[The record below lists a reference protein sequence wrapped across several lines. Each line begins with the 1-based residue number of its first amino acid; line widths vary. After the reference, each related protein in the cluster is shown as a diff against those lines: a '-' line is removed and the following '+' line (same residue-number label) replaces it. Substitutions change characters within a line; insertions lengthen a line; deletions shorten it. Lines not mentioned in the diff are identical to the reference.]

1 MPVIDKI
8 PDAFATDP
16 KVKVAWSEFSAVV
29 GEALSKLA
37 AKPVQSPLPILTL
50 AGEPIGTVDIA
61 DVTFKLSNITWSL
74 AVGGV
79 GNGGVG
85 EMKST
90 FSKPGQM
97 KSWKRGEAQV
107 QVDGLLGY
115 SLWHAKG
122 FHYLVLH
129 ETAHVTRLGL
139 DTWNNGWAAFLRTGQ
154 PQAKYNASPQ
164 WHWNEQVANQ
174 IAKVVG
180 DWIGFDEIPSPTE
193 GFPSSFQR
201 THV

>member
-1 MPVIDKI
+1 MPVSDKI
-8 PDAFATDP
+8 PPAFAGDA
-16 KVKVAWSEFSAVV
+16 KVKTAWNDFSGVVAQ
-29 GEALSKLA
+29 ALASLA
-37 AKPVQSPLPILTL
+37 AKPVPSPLPIGL
-50 AGEPIGTVDIA
+50 VDIV
-61 DVTFKLSNITWSL
+61 DVKFKLANIAWSL
-74 AVGGV
+74 ATGGV

-90 FSKPGQM
+90 FAKPGRM
-97 KSWKRGEAQV
+97 ETWKSGEALV

-139 DTWNNGWAAFLRTGQ
+139 DTWSNGWADFLRTRQ
-154 PQAKYNASPQ
+154 PPAKYNTSPQ

-180 DWIGFDEIPSPTE
+180 DWIGFDEIPTPTE
-193 GFPSSFQR
+193 GFPLGFQR
-201 THV
+201 SHG

>member
-1 MPVIDKI
+1 MSVSDQI
-8 PDAFATDP
+8 PAAFAGDA
-16 KVKVAWSEFSAVV
+16 KVKAAWSDFSLVV
-29 GEALSKLA
+29 ADALASLA
-37 AKPVQSPLPILTL
+37 AKPSPAPLPIL
-50 AGEPIGTVDIA
+50 AADGQSIGSVDIA
-61 DVTFKLSNITWSL
+61 DVRFKLSNIAWSL
-74 AVGGV
+74 ATGGV

-90 FSKPGQM
+90 FAKPGQM
-97 KSWKRGEAQV
+97 QTWKAGEAQV

-139 DTWNNGWAAFLRTGQ
+139 DTWMGGWTEFLKTRQ
-154 PQAKYNASPQ
+154 PQTKYNTSPQ

-180 DWIGFDEIPSPTE
+180 DWIGFDELPAPTE
-193 GFPSSFQR
+193 GFPLSFDR
-201 THV
+201 THH